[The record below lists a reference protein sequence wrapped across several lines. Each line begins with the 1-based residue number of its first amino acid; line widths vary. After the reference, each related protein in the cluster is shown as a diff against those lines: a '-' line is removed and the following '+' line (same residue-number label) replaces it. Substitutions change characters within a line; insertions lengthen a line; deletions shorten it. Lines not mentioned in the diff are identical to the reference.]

1 VNKRPKLSLLASVG
15 VLALML
21 AVVAAEP
28 AVAAESSEIGKNVG
42 NEVKTWATALILGVA
57 ALVGIPALA
66 KRNVGEAMSLLLVLL
81 IVGMFAFA
89 PSETKAIIKG
99 VASAIA
105 GG

>member
-1 VNKRPKLSLLASVG
+1 VASP
-15 VLALML
+15 AL
-21 AVVAAEP
+21 
-28 AVAAESSEIGKNVG
+28 AAESSEIGKNVG
-42 NEVKTWATALILGVA
+42 NEVKTWATGLILGVA

-66 KRNVGEAMSLLLVLL
+66 KRDLGQAVSLLGVLL

-89 PSETKAIIKG
+89 PNETKAIIKG